1 VDRDITASSSAA
13 NISSVAAAEVL
24 PLSPDEGVAITVV
37 VSDRYAGERKCE
49 VGITLNKG
57 V

>member
-1 VDRDITASSSAA
+1 MDRDITASSSAA

>member
-24 PLSPDEGVAITVV
+24 PLNPGKGVAVTVV
-37 VSDRYAGERKCE
+37 VLDASAGEPKCE
-49 VGITLNKG
+49 VSIMLNKG